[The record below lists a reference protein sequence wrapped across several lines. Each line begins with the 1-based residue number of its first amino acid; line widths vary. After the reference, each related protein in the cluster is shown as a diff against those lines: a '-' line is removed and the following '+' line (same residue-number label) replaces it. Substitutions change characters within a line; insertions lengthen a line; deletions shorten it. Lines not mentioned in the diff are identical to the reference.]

1 MAKKNR
7 KQEVAFEPENNAPVV
22 FEEDNN
28 NTLFEAEAYGSPQ
41 PEAGSDVTVM
51 KTVGIGGP
59 VPIVAPKH
67 NTIQLQPI
75 VVPLAVVPYMT
86 QDSNVLRTDGRQQPM
101 VEEYAEATEFSQ
113 AAQQEKA
120 KKAKKKGVS
129 PRWFALATF
138 LITAVLVL
146 PFILSYFYESLGA
159 LKFGGEDK
167 FNVIGTIASWIS
179 NRSVPTDG
187 LYRNIVFI
195 AAAAFTAIMLIIEFI
210 ALLAGKYPRAVTII
224 FSLVP
229 VGTSLAI
236 LINDMVKNQFVAG
249 DRITLI
255 VFVALSLLNLLLA
268 IIFTI
273 VLNRAED
280 KADSQRRYTSE
291 I

>member
-1 MAKKNR
+1 MSKKNR
-7 KQEVAFEPENNAPVV
+7 KQEVAFEPENNVPVE
-22 FEEDNN
+22 FEEET

-51 KTVGIGGP
+51 KQVGIGGP

-86 QDSNVLRTDGRQQPM
+86 QDSNVLRTDGRQQPL
-101 VEEYAEATEFSQ
+101 VEEYAEATEFST
-113 AAQQEKA
+113 AQSEKA
-120 KKAKKKGVS
+120 KKAKKKGIS

-159 LKFGGEDK
+159 LHFTGLDK
-167 FNVIGTIASWIS
+167 FNVIGTIAGWIS
-179 NRSVPTDG
+179 NRSVPSAD
-187 LYRNIVFI
+187 LYRNIIFI
-195 AAAAFTAIMLIIEFI
+195 AAAGITALLVIIELI

-224 FSLVP
+224 LSLVP
-229 VGTSLAI
+229 VGASLAI
-236 LINDMVKNQFVAG
+236 LIKDIVSHAFVAEN
-249 DRITLI
+249 RLTLI
-255 VFVALSLLNLLLA
+255 IFVALALLNLLLA

-273 VLNRAED
+273 VLNRADDNAD
-280 KADSQRRYTSE
+280 KQRYTSE

>member
-1 MAKKNR
+1 MSKKNR
-7 KQEVAFEPENNAPVV
+7 KQEVVLEPENNAPVV
-22 FEEDNN
+22 FEEDNSA
-28 NTLFEAEAYGSPQ
+28 LFEAEAYGSPQ

-51 KTVGIGGP
+51 KQVGIGGP

-86 QDSNVLRTDGRQQPM
+86 QDSNILRTDGKQQPSM
-101 VEEYAEATEFSQ
+101 EDYAEATEFS
-113 AAQQEKA
+113 AAQAEKS

-167 FNVIGTIASWIS
+167 FNVIGTIVSWIS
-179 NRSVPTDG
+179 NKSVPSEG
-187 LYRNIVFI
+187 LYRHIIFI
-195 AAAAFTAIMLIIEFI
+195 AGGAVTAIMLIVELI
-210 ALLAGKYPRAVTII
+210 ALLAGKYPRAFTII
-224 FSLVP
+224 FALVP
-229 VGTSLAI
+229 AGTSLAI
-236 LINDMVKNQFVAG
+236 LIMDMVKNNFVVA

-255 VFVALSLLNLLLA
+255 IFVALALLNLLLA

-273 VLNRAED
+273 VLNRADD
-280 KADSQRRYTSE
+280 KADKQRYTSE